1 MCSHDEWKKMP
12 RNESECNREKG
23 LESMSILWRILL
35 RIYQPVCCLSW
46 LRLDI
51 PAVTTPVIQRSP
63 VPNRDEAVK
72 PTWWNL
78 YKDAILE
85 TDQGQVPN
93 RIRTAEDAIRVR
105 ASLDGQVS
113 SEERVE
119 IQQAMAGLLILRRE
133 LGQSRDDKMK
143 RQRDAYESK

>member
-1 MCSHDEWKKMP
+1 M
-12 RNESECNREKG
+12 
-23 LESMSILWRILL
+23 
-35 RIYQPVCCLSW
+35 
-46 LRLDI
+46 
-51 PAVTTPVIQRSP
+51 
-63 VPNRDEAVK
+63 PNRDEAVK

>member
-1 MCSHDEWKKMP
+1 
-12 RNESECNREKG
+12 
-23 LESMSILWRILL
+23 
-35 RIYQPVCCLSW
+35 
-46 LRLDI
+46 
-51 PAVTTPVIQRSP
+51 

>member
-1 MCSHDEWKKMP
+1 M
-12 RNESECNREKG
+12 
-23 LESMSILWRILL
+23 
-35 RIYQPVCCLSW
+35 
-46 LRLDI
+46 
-51 PAVTTPVIQRSP
+51 
-63 VPNRDEAVK
+63 PNRDEAVK

-133 LGQSRDDKMK
+133 LGQSRDDKIK
-143 RQRDAYESK
+143 LQRDTWESK